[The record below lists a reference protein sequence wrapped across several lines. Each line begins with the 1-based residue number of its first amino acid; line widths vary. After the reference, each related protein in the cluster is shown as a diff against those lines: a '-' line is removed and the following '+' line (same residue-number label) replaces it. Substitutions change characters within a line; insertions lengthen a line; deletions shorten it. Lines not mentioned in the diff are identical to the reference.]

1 MNLRFPEEGARFQR
15 IVEWMDL
22 RSSER
27 EALFVTVLQQSNP
40 QSLNWKV
47 RSANL
52 PIGRSAKDAVDRR
65 PSYKD
70 EAPLGKTLLVP
81 FGEASITLPAQM
93 RKLVCHMHCPRY
105 EVKVVLETL
114 SGSPQ
119 QEVQGLN
126 PAIYPAPRSGWAIAL
141 SVNVD
146 ADARRISQALTEPEY
161 LEAWISM
168 PDQSEGSSIVA
179 TKRTNG
185 YGLDH
190 WRAGRVVT
198 SIVGCFLSCHYRKMR
213 LKWRKVCSPNS
224 AESLV
229 DFRIRGNFG
238 SSVLGLRQTAF
249 ISADDYLWHQTLWER
264 SLETL
269 ALILRSM

>member
-1 MNLRFPEEGARFQR
+1 
-15 IVEWMDL
+15 
-22 RSSER
+22 
-27 EALFVTVLQQSNP
+27 
-40 QSLNWKV
+40 
-47 RSANL
+47 
-52 PIGRSAKDAVDRR
+52 
-65 PSYKD
+65 
-70 EAPLGKTLLVP
+70 
-81 FGEASITLPAQM
+81 
-93 RKLVCHMHCPRY
+93 
-105 EVKVVLETL
+105 VVETL

-119 QEVQGLN
+119 QAVQGFN
-126 PAIYPAPRSGWAIAL
+126 PAVHPAPRSDWAIAL
-141 SVNVD
+141 SINVD

-179 TKRTNG
+179 SKRTNG

-198 SIVGCFLSCHYRKMR
+198 SVVGSFLSRHQRKMR
-213 LKWRKVCSPNS
+213 LSWRNLCGPLS

-238 SSVLGLRQTAF
+238 SSVLELRQTAF
-249 ISADDYLWHQTLWER
+249 ISADDYLWHQTLWQR

-269 ALILRSM
+269 ALILRAK